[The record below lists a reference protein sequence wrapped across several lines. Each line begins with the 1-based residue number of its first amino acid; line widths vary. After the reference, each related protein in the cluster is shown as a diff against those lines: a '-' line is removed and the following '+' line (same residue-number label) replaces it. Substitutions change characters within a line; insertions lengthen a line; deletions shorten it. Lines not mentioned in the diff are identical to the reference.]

1 MSKENKS
8 INTVVFLGQPCLEEC
23 CVPNAFNLPNSKF
36 LRPRSRFY
44 NIQFYTCSQWYT
56 ESWRNHPRLQICF
69 AWEPGLE
76 PRMSDSIRS
85 VLNHHIECGF
95 NFRISLHVCL
105 WIAPLRCMRQGFPS
119 LPLVHKINVLK
130 HPQGQWH
137 AVWQINLFY
146 AVVRLCREV
155 KGLSSLVFL
164 ISSLS
169 VPAVANRLPR
179 PSFLVYFGTN
189 TVIRLLIFIFFQN
202 IVTCYYSFRRQ
213 KSNFDTLMTFG
224 SII

>member
-1 MSKENKS
+1 MSKEHKS
-8 INTVVFLGQPCLEEC
+8 INTVVFLGQPCSEEC
-23 CVPNAFNLPNSKF
+23 YVPNSFNLPNSKF

-44 NIQFYTCSQWYT
+44 NIQFYKCSQWYT
-56 ESWRNHPRLQICF
+56 ESWRNHSRSQICF

-76 PRMSDSIRS
+76 PRMSGSIRS
-85 VLNHHIECGF
+85 VLNHHIECGC

-105 WIAPLRCMRQGFPS
+105 CIVPLRYMRQGFSS
-119 LPLVHKINVLK
+119 LPLVHKINGLK

-146 AVVRLCREV
+146 ALVRLCREV

-202 IVTCYYSFRRQ
+202 IVTCYYKFQ
-213 KSNFDTLMTFG
+213 ETKV
-224 SII
+224 